1 MINTFY
7 DSKSKE
13 KEGNIIYKKIYD
25 KSETVNVED
34 QYKVKCEGFDSR
46 GRNVKLSC
54 FSINMY
60 HTTSSLLVN
69 GTKMH
74 MFLED
79 HLPEIMNC
87 MKSYTINGGKVNLN
101 ALNKCIYSTITE
113 NISQQK
119 INTSTENENPQ
130 SNTNTEY
137 NNSNGH
143 DHSFD
148 ISTPKN
154 IDVKVKQH
162 KINIDSDTG
171 IVCKPVEPVD
181 ITPQSNENILRDE
194 NSLTTL
200 VHQLINTTESL
211 TELVKLLDKQRI
223 EYKKDFDNKFNQVN
237 DRITTVSKQIG
248 TNDEH
253 QTEK

>member
-1 MINTFY
+1 M
-7 DSKSKE
+7 
-13 KEGNIIYKKIYD
+13 
-25 KSETVNVED
+25 
-34 QYKVKCEGFDSR
+34 
-46 GRNVKLSC
+46 
-54 FSINMY
+54 
-60 HTTSSLLVN
+60 
-69 GTKMH
+69 
-74 MFLED
+74 
-79 HLPEIMNC
+79 
-87 MKSYTINGGKVNLN
+87 
-101 ALNKCIYSTITE
+101 ITE
-113 NISQQK
+113 NISEQK

-171 IVCKPVEPVD
+171 IVCKPGEPVD
-181 ITPQSNENILRDE
+181 ITPQSNE

-223 EYKKDFDNKFNQVN
+223 EDKKDFDNKINQVN